1 MVKSPDRSKYRVSKK
16 RYGIIVSNYFEL
28 SSMLKFG
35 HYWDF
40 MSIFFKLKPRQTL
53 PKGRPLDLPKFVVK
67 NYNLI
72 TSKYFL
78 KMQIC
83 GIYVLL
89 KQYIS

>member
-1 MVKSPDRSKYRVSKK
+1 
-16 RYGIIVSNYFEL
+16 
-28 SSMLKFG
+28 
-35 HYWDF
+35 
-40 MSIFFKLKPRQTL
+40 MSIFLQLKPHQTL

-83 GIYVLL
+83 GIFVLL